1 MGGGGGR
8 PGGGG
13 GLGGGRPGGGFGG
26 DPGGGPGFGGRG
38 PGPGGPVFGGWGRG
52 PFWGGPF
59 WGRGPRRR
67 GFWYWGGGGLTI
79 IIFAI
84 IMMSLLFGGGSG
96 GYRSEDYDSKSNDSV
111 ESTIVREK
119 LDSGNAYINDCIID
133 ELGWF
138 DNRTKTEK
146 ELKEFW
152 EQTGV
157 QPYIILKSYDS
168 SLTTNDEKEQWAKD
182 YYDENFDTENIFL
195 YVYFAEQDSENDV
208 GYMAYANGYQTS
220 SVMDSEAVEI
230 FWNYID
236 KYWYSNETTD
246 QVFIKAFNSTATAI
260 MSGSDSDDSKS
271 GGSVLKVI
279 GKIIMVL
286 AVIAVII
293 FVIALI
299 SRNRRKKEEEE
310 VEEAR
315 KRILDEENNKD

>member
-13 GLGGGRPGGGFGG
+13 FGGGRPGGRFGG
-26 DPGGGPGFGGRG
+26 GPGGPGFGGRG
-38 PGPGGPVFGGWGRG
+38 PGGPVFGGGWGRG

-67 GFWYWGGGGLTI
+67 GFGYWGGGCLTS

-84 IMMSLLFGGGSG
+84 IMIYLLFGVAGG
-96 GYRSEDYDSKSNDSV
+96 GYRYDDYDSKSNDSV

-138 DNRTKTEK
+138 DNTTKTEK

-152 EQTGV
+152 EKTGV
-157 QPYIILKSYDS
+157 QPYIILKTYDS
-168 SLTTNDEKEQWAKD
+168 SLTTNAEKEQWAKD

-195 YVYFAEQDSENDV
+195 YVYFSEQDSDNDV

-260 MSGSDSDDSKS
+260 MSGSDSKS
-271 GGSVLKVI
+271 GGSVLKVL
-279 GKIIMVL
+279 GKIIMVI

-293 FVIALI
+293 FVVSLI
-299 SRNRRKKEEEE
+299 SRNRRKKEEAE

-315 KRILDEENNKD
+315 KRILNEENNQN

>member
-1 MGGGGGR
+1 MI
-8 PGGGG
+8 
-13 GLGGGRPGGGFGG
+13 
-26 DPGGGPGFGGRG
+26 
-38 PGPGGPVFGGWGRG
+38 
-52 PFWGGPF
+52 
-59 WGRGPRRR
+59 
-67 GFWYWGGGGLTI
+67 Y
-79 IIFAI
+79 
-84 IMMSLLFGGGSG
+84 LLFGVAGG
-96 GYRSEDYDSKSNDSV
+96 GYRYDDYDSKSNDSV

-138 DNRTKTEK
+138 DNTTKTEK

-152 EQTGV
+152 EKTGV

-168 SLTTNDEKEQWAKD
+168 SLTTNAEKEQWAKD

-195 YVYFAEQDSENDV
+195 YVYFSEQDSDNDV

-236 KYWYSNETTD
+236 KYWYSDATTD

-271 GGSVLKVI
+271 GGSVLKVL
-279 GKIIMVL
+279 GKIIMVI
-286 AVIAVII
+286 AIIAVII
-293 FVIALI
+293 FVVSLI
-299 SRNRRKKEEEE
+299 IKNKRKQEEAE

-315 KRILDEENNKD
+315 RRILDEEDKN